1 MLSICDDSF
10 HKIRNISKYMPQTIK
25 DSVVWLL
32 GARALSVDVELLQ
45 RGAFIS
51 LVTVAGNASAQRQVL
66 GGGKRSIPGEP
77 WKMG

>member
-1 MLSICDDSF
+1 
-10 HKIRNISKYMPQTIK
+10 MPQTIK

-51 LVTVAGNASAQRQVL
+51 LVTVAEFAFDLA
-66 GGGKRSIPGEP
+66 
-77 WKMG
+77 